1 MNMNHNLLL
10 ERLRLQSI
18 IQRLIRQYG
27 REGCLDLMHQAIEL
41 ELPLLKSQTNIRKK
55 SAAYK

>member
-1 MNMNHNLLL
+1 MTHNLLL

-27 REGCLDLMHQAIEL
+27 RDGCLELMHEAIEL
-41 ELPLLKSQTNIRKK
+41 ELPLLKSQPNMHKK
-55 SAAYK
+55 TVSYK